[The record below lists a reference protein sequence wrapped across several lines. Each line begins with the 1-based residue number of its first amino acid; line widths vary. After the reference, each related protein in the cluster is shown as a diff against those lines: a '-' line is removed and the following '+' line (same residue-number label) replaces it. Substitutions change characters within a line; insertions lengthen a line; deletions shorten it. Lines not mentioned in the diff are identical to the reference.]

1 MRAFVT
7 GGTGFVGGALVHA
20 LRGRGDD
27 VTALVRSPSRAE
39 QLRHLGCEL
48 VEGGLDD
55 GDAIR
60 RGLDG
65 ADAAFHA
72 GAVYRIG
79 IRPAEAEEM
88 ERVNVGGTER
98 VLGLAREAGTPRVV
112 HVSTVNVL
120 GNTGGQVVDERHER
134 RGEAFLS
141 AYDRTKSAAHRVALE
156 HDARI
161 AMPGVVYGA
170 GDSSQL
176 GDQIRQAMRGRL
188 PYLSFPTLG
197 VNAVHV
203 EDVAAGLLLV
213 HDRGGPGEAYVL
225 GGELTTMK
233 ALIACA
239 ARVAGKRPP
248 RLRMPTT
255 VVRAIAPLGPALEP
269 LGLPPNLREVVSAA
283 DDVTYW
289 ATDARAR
296 SQLGYQPR
304 SLEDGML
311 DLYAA
316 EHASGSAHGTVRRD
330 L

>member
-1 MRAFVT
+1 VRAFVT
-7 GGTGFVGGALVHA
+7 GGTGFVGGALVRA
-20 LRGRGDD
+20 LRDRGDD
-27 VTALVRSPSRAE
+27 VVALVRTPERAE
-39 QLRHLGCEL
+39 RLHHLGCE
-48 VEGGLDD
+48 VVAGGLDD
-55 GDAIR
+55 EDAIQ
-60 RGLDG
+60 RGTDG
-65 ADAAFHA
+65 ADAVFHA
-72 GAVYRIG
+72 AALYRIG
-79 IRPAEAEEM
+79 VRPSEAEEM
-88 ERVNVGGTER
+88 ERVNVGGTQR
-98 VLGLAREAGTPRVV
+98 VLGLARDAGTARVV

-120 GNTGGQVVDERHER
+120 GNTRGEVVDEHHQRQGAE
-134 RGEAFLS
+134 FLS
-141 AYDRTKSAAHRVALE
+141 VYDRTKVAAHRVALE
-156 HDARI
+156 HGARI
-161 AMPGVVYGA
+161 AMPGVVYGP

-188 PYLSFPTLG
+188 PYLAFPTLG

-203 EDVAAGLLLV
+203 EDAAAGLLLV
-213 HDRGGPGEAYVL
+213 HDRGRPGEAYVL

-248 RLRMPTT
+248 RLKVPTT

-296 SQLGYQPR
+296 SELGYQPR
-304 SLEDGML
+304 TLDDGML

-316 EHASGSAHGTVRRD
+316 EHASGGAHGAGRAD

>member
-7 GGTGFVGGALVHA
+7 GGTGFVGGALVRA

-27 VTALVRSPSRAE
+27 VTALVRTPAKAE
-39 QLRHLGCEL
+39 HLRHLGCAV

-55 GDAIR
+55 EDAIR
-60 RGLDG
+60 RGLEG
-65 ADAAFHA
+65 ADAVFHA

-79 IRPAEAEEM
+79 IRTAEAEEM
-88 ERVNVGGTER
+88 ERVNVGGTAR
-98 VLGLAREAGTPRVV
+98 VLRLARDAGTKRVV

-120 GNTGGQVVDERHER
+120 GNTGGRAVDERHER
-134 RGEAFLS
+134 HGEDFLS
-141 AYDRTKSAAHRVALE
+141 AYDRTKVGAHRLALE
-156 HDARI
+156 HGAWI
-161 AMPGVVYGA
+161 AMPGAVYGP

-188 PYLSFPTLG
+188 PYLAFPTLG

-213 HDRGGPGEAYVL
+213 HDRGRPGETYVL

-239 ARVAGKRPP
+239 ARVAGKRAP
-248 RLRMPTT
+248 RLKMPTT

-269 LGLPPNLREVVSAA
+269 LGLPPNLREVVAAA

-296 SQLGYQPR
+296 TELGYQPR
-304 SLEDGML
+304 TLEDGML

-316 EHASGSAHGTVRRD
+316 EHASGGAHGTVRQG

>member
-7 GGTGFVGGALVHA
+7 GGTGFIGGALVRA

-27 VTALVRSPSRAE
+27 VTALVRTPARAE
-39 QLRHLGCEL
+39 HLRHLGCEL

-55 GDAIR
+55 EAAIR

-72 GAVYRIG
+72 AAVYRIG
-79 IRPAEAEEM
+79 IKSDEAAEM

-98 VLGLAREAGTPRVV
+98 VLVLAREAVTPRVV
-112 HVSTVNVL
+112 HVSTVNVF
-120 GNTGGQVVDERHER
+120 GNTGGEVVDERYER
-134 RGEAFLS
+134 PGDDFVSE
-141 AYDRTKSAAHRVALE
+141 YDRTKFLAHRIALE
-156 HDARI
+156 HGARI
-161 AMPGVVYGA
+161 AMPGVVYGL
-170 GDSSQL
+170 GDTSQL
-176 GDQIRQAMRGRL
+176 GDQIRQAMRGKL
-188 PYLSFPTLG
+188 PYVAFPTLG

-213 HDRGGPGEAYVL
+213 HDRGRPGEAYVL

-239 ARVAGKRPP
+239 ARVAGQKMP
-248 RLRMPTT
+248 RLTMPTT
-255 VVRAIAPLGPALEP
+255 VIRALAPLGPALEP
-269 LGLPPNLREVVSAA
+269 LGLPPNLREVVSAS

-289 ATDARAR
+289 AADARTR
-296 SQLGYQPR
+296 VELGYQSR
-304 SLEDGML
+304 ALEDGLL

-316 EHASGSAHGTVRRD
+316 EHASGGAHGRVRTG

>member
-20 LRGRGDD
+20 LRGRGDE
-27 VTALVRSPSRAE
+27 VTALVRTPARAE

-55 GDAIR
+55 EDAIR
-60 RGLDG
+60 RGLDS
-65 ADAAFHA
+65 ADAVFHA
-72 GAVYRIG
+72 AAVYRIG
-79 IRPAEAEEM
+79 IGPSEAQEM

-98 VLGLAREAGTPRVV
+98 VLRLSSDAGIARVV

-120 GNTGGQVVDERHER
+120 GNTRGEVVDERHER
-134 RGEAFLS
+134 QGDDFLS
-141 AYDRTKSAAHRVALE
+141 AYDRTKVGAHRLALE
-156 HDARI
+156 HGARI
-161 AMPGVVYGA
+161 AMPGGVYGP

-188 PYLSFPTLG
+188 PYLAFPTLG

-203 EDVAAGLLLV
+203 EDVATGLLLV
-213 HDRGGPGEAYVL
+213 HDRGRPGEAYVL

-239 ARVAGKRPP
+239 ARVAGKRAP
-248 RLRMPTT
+248 RLKMPTT

-269 LGLPPNLREVVSAA
+269 LGLPPYLREVVSAA

-296 SQLGYQPR
+296 TELGYQAR
-304 SLEDGML
+304 TLEDGML
-311 DLYAA
+311 DLYAT
-316 EHASGSAHGTVRRD
+316 EHASRGAHGTVRPG